1 MQPLSNNLGN
11 VSLVRFGGITGGE
24 VEMLKIT
31 NSVLQ

>member
-11 VSLVRFGGITGGE
+11 VSLSGFGGITGGE

-31 NSVLQ
+31 NSVIK